1 MYKVLTLE
9 EFAVFIADN
18 ITTSI
23 SFDFYDHWDTN
34 KNPDGPVGVDAYNCK
49 AELVN
54 GVVHIV
60 ANAYGG
66 GAPFCY
72 CASRAFWGPARS
84 EFIQSFVEYLK
95 NATNSE
101 TVVMCT
107 YSLPVN
113 YEGEGDGDVYMNPID
128 FARLVWDCI
137 EKKRSYAFAKA
148 PNTNNLFRIKLV
160 NVAESQMMICNDNHG
175 CCLWWCEITD
185 ETLDERIREFAMFL
199 KNAGFHSVYL
209 RK

>member
-9 EFAVFIADN
+9 EVATFIADN

-23 SFDFYDHWDTN
+23 SFDFYDHWDT
-34 KNPDGPVGVDAYNCK
+34 KANPDGPVGVDAYNCK

-66 GAPFCY
+66 GAPYCY
-72 CASRAFWGPARS
+72 CASRTFFGPARL
-84 EFIQSFVEYLK
+84 EFIHSFVNYLK
-95 NATNSE
+95 AATESK
-101 TVVMCT
+101 TVVLNT
-107 YSLPVN
+107 EAIPVG
-113 YEGEGDGDVYMNPID
+113 YEREEDGDISMRPSE

-137 EKKRSYAFAKA
+137 EKKRSYAFSKY
-148 PNTNNLFRIKLV
+148 PCGHDVHRVKLI
-160 NVAESQMMICNDNHG
+160 NVAEAEMIVCNNASG
-175 CCLWWCEITD
+175 SCLWWCELAD
-185 ETLDERIREFAMFL
+185 DTLEEKMNSFALFL
-199 KNAGFHSVYL
+199 KSAGFHRLYL

>member
-1 MYKVLTLE
+1 MYKTVSLH
-9 EFAVFIADN
+9 EFASYVADN
-18 ITTSI
+18 ITTAVSY
-23 SFDFYDHWDTN
+23 DFYDRWDTE
-34 KNPDGPVGVDAYNCK
+34 KNPDGPLGLDAYNCK

-72 CASRAFWGPARS
+72 CANRAFWGPARN
-84 EFIQSFVEYLK
+84 EFVQCFVEYLK
-95 NATNSE
+95 AATNSE

-107 YSLPVN
+107 RGLPVSC
-113 YEGEGDGDVYMNPID
+113 EGEGDGDVYMSPID

-148 PNTNNLFRIKLV
+148 PNTNNLFRIKLI

-185 ETLDERIREFAMFL
+185 ETLDGKIREFAAFL
-199 KNAGFHSVYL
+199 KSAGFHSVYL